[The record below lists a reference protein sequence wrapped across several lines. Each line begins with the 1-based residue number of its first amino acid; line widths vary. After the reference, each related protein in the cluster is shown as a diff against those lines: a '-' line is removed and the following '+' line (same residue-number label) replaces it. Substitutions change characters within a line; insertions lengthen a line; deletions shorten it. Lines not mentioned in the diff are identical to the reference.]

1 MENDMNGGNEDEEI
15 LSPGSAIQIDVDH
28 LPIGLKDSLTGVP
41 QGMELP
47 VLCSVLPIAG
57 AYADGVEYRYCDN
70 TIQKL
75 NLMSIIVGPQASG
88 KSICKRVVDI
98 WREQMDQ
105 EDAVAFEEEEAWRA
119 AHATRRANEKIDDKP
134 KVCIRNVPIIIS
146 CSALLKRLK
155 NNNGHCLYS
164 FGEELDTLVRTNRD
178 GSWSAKY
185 DVYRYAFDNGE
196 WGQDYV
202 SDNAESGKVRVAYNW
217 SVLGTEGA
225 LAKCFKSENIENG
238 LSSRILLAEMPDCSF
253 TRMPKYQPKSEAQD
267 AVINQAVTI
276 LRQKKGFVDT
286 PKIREAIEN
295 WVEQWRLRAM
305 ADDDHVVD
313 TYRKRAG
320 VIGMRCGIIA
330 YLLNGEQETD
340 AVIRFAVQMAQYT
353 LDEQLLHFGDALQA
367 ALDGQLPKVAI
378 NRTANGSIFDHLPCE
393 FTLDHLRELKPM
405 DREHNLHVIVS
416 RWKKN
421 NWVEQTENGTWK
433 KVEK

>member
-276 LRQKKGFVDT
+276 LRQKRGLWIRRRFV
-286 PKIREAIEN
+286 K
-295 WVEQWRLRAM
+295 RLR
-305 ADDDHVVD
+305 
-313 TYRKRAG
+313 TG
-320 VIGMRCGIIA
+320 WS
-330 YLLNGEQETD
+330 NGD
-340 AVIRFAVQMAQYT
+340 
-353 LDEQLLHFGDALQA
+353 
-367 ALDGQLPKVAI
+367 
-378 NRTANGSIFDHLPCE
+378 
-393 FTLDHLRELKPM
+393 
-405 DREHNLHVIVS
+405 
-416 RWKKN
+416 
-421 NWVEQTENGTWK
+421 
-433 KVEK
+433 